1 MSIIDT
7 INNARNVTSLPTQ
20 NTVSSANPAGQMDQ
34 NDFLRLMTT
43 QLTTQDP
50 FNPVDNTQMVAQMAQ
65 FSQVAGIAE
74 MNQSLQRIA
83 TSLGGSRLSDAASW
97 IGHSMLVESD
107 IATPLRDGTYAGEFS
122 LPEGA
127 DTVLGSI
134 RAAGRGS
141 SSRRPTRSP
150 FERRSSAVRP
160 APCPGSRRTRAPDRP
175 PDKARR
181 YERVREDRSTRAPA
195 SYLNCMQ
202 TAAHREELAL
212 QTNPVAAAHRSARV
226 HHRNVSNRLIKGSIN
241 RSILESLRRLI
252 V

>member
-7 INNARNVTSLPTQ
+7 INNAYNVTNLPTQ
-20 NTVSSANPAGQMDQ
+20 NAVSNTNPAGSMDQ

-74 MNQSLQRIA
+74 MNQSLSRIA
-83 TSLGGSRLSDAASW
+83 SSLGGSRLSDAASW

-127 DTVLGSI
+127 DSVTVSFQDANGAVVHSQTMGAQQAGNVAVAWDGKNEAGDYVAGGPLRMIVTSTKGGQTSNAATATWTSIGGIQSPSNGTESKLVTGLGLLEPSAAI
-134 RAAGRGS
+134 R
-141 SSRRPTRSP
+141 
-150 FERRSSAVRP
+150 
-160 APCPGSRRTRAPDRP
+160 
-175 PDKARR
+175 
-181 YERVREDRSTRAPA
+181 
-195 SYLNCMQ
+195 
-202 TAAHREELAL
+202 LA
-212 QTNPVAAAHRSARV
+212 
-226 HHRNVSNRLIKGSIN
+226 
-241 RSILESLRRLI
+241 
-252 V
+252 